1 MLPMVVVID
10 LHAAQIN
17 QFSARPRR
25 LFELPNGGL
34 SARRKHRPALNVQG
48 VWMQASLVASLGKS
62 NCVKDSSRHLMAF
75 CRAQNFSF
83 TSISGSDSR

>member
-25 LFELPNGGL
+25 LFELPNGGF
-34 SARRKHRPALNVQG
+34 STRRKHRPAFYVQG

-62 NCVKDSSRHLMAF
+62 NCVKDSRRHLMAF
-75 CRAQNFSF
+75 RRAQDFSF